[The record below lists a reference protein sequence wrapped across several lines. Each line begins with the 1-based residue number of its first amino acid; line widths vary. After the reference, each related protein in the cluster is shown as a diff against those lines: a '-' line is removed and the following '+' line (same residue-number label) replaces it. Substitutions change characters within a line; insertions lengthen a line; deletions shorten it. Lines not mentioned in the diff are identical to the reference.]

1 MAGRILLSLVICYLL
16 TCFVVSASDL
26 RNTITIHEGGYENI
40 LIAIN
45 KDVAEDQSIID
56 NLIDIFSSGSGH
68 LFTATK
74 RRAYWRNITILIP
87 KTWTPKPEYEP
98 AKTESF
104 ETANIIIDAANPE
117 WDDNP
122 YTLQLGGCGVHGE
135 YIHLTPDYLTDRANS
150 EYIWGSMGKLLTHEW
165 GHLRWGLFDEYH
177 TEGDGESVQKFYVN
191 SFGDIVAT
199 RCSDQL
205 EGEALNINTFAPCQ
219 RDPSTGLYEEDCF
232 FFPNLEGQTS
242 PASIMY
248 AQFLDSVIGYCD
260 SNDGPHFHNREAQ
273 NKHNKLCD
281 GRSAWDVMLET
292 EDFLE
297 GNNPPIEE
305 DIDTTP
311 TFRLVQARERRVA
324 LVLDVSGSMGNN
336 DRLTKLNQAATQYL
350 RYTIDDGSFVG
361 IAHFS
366 DYSRTIAH
374 LTEITDTSRESL
386 VLGLPD
392 IANGPTCI
400 GCGILEGIE
409 ILKGVSGTDDP
420 AGGYILLVS
429 DGQQNRQPYIEDVF
443 DEVDEAGVIIDTIA
457 FSEAADPNLLELS
470 VRTNG
475 LAFFYPDTATSTAL
489 NDAFTATVS
498 TRPGL
503 SSETLPI
510 QLYSGALTI
519 PADGPIEDTFLIDS
533 SLGVNTVLTFS
544 WLDDPIDVVVID
556 PFGVII
562 DSNDTVQYNRD
573 DTAQIIAVVINETAK
588 TGLWRFSVDSESDDV
603 QTVLV
608 TIESKPTSQT
618 DAPITVN
625 AIVGSQTID
634 HTVTPR
640 LEIFAEVRKGYLP
653 VVNAGVQAVIESPGL
668 ATTYLPLFDNGAGAD
683 ITKNDGIYS
692 AYFLQFDNN
701 GRYSIKVQVSN
712 EDSTASISSR
722 SRRSSGGLPL
732 SPDRYTPSPAAYEPA
747 EPFVRTGS
755 GGVFEVENFVAPI
768 GDELAPSRINDL
780 GVLATSYDESSV
792 TLQWTAVGDDYDQ
805 GTASFY
811 DLRYATTFDS
821 LRENFTTSDPIMDDQ
836 VIAGNLSMIGL
847 SGTVESVVVKLP
859 ERGEKVVYFF
869 GIVAVDEAGNEG
881 DVSNLVSASLEYV
894 APMTTAIMTTTM
906 EMSTTNKVEPK
917 TGLEPWVIGVITA
930 ASVVFAFAVGLLVV
944 MICKMSSSSKKKVD
958 ANYSGAVYNENAT
971 KSTSEHHN
979 NAYVA

>member
-1 MAGRILLSLVICYLL
+1 MLTERIMLKQGISQQKSRP
-16 TCFVVSASDL
+16 VSASDL

-56 NLIDIFSSGSGH
+56 NLILTPRQNSYAVMAQLSRAIHPISYKTIYLFPIQDIFSSGSGH

-74 RRAYWRNITILIP
+74 HRAYWRNITILIP
-87 KTWTPKPEYEP
+87 KTWTPKPEYES

-135 YIHLTPDYLTDRANS
+135 YIHLTPNYLTDRANS

-165 GHLRWGLFDEYH
+165 GHRQYSKWGLFDVPFHY
-177 TEGDGESVQKFYVN
+177 
-191 SFGDIVAT
+191 
-199 RCSDQL
+199 
-205 EGEALNINTFAPCQ
+205 
-219 RDPSTGLYEEDCF
+219 CF

-273 NKHNKLCD
+273 NKHNNLCD

-311 TFRLVQARERRVA
+311 TFRLVQARERRVV

-374 LTEITDTSRESL
+374 LSEITDTSRESL
-386 VLGLPD
+386 VLGLPN

-519 PADGPIEDTFLIDS
+519 PADGPTEDTFLIDS

-544 WLDDPIDVVVID
+544 WLDDTIDVVVID
-556 PFGVII
+556 PVGIII

-588 TGLWRFSVDSESDDV
+588 AGLWRFSVDSESDDV

-634 HTVTPR
+634 HTVTPS

-805 GTASFY
+805 GTGEYIFMYLILISF
-811 DLRYATTFDS
+811 
-821 LRENFTTSDPIMDDQ
+821 NSD
-836 VIAGNLSMIGL
+836 N
-847 SGTVESVVVKLP
+847 
-859 ERGEKVVYFF
+859 
-869 GIVAVDEAGNEG
+869 
-881 DVSNLVSASLEYV
+881 
-894 APMTTAIMTTTM
+894 
-906 EMSTTNKVEPK
+906 
-917 TGLEPWVIGVITA
+917 
-930 ASVVFAFAVGLLVV
+930 
-944 MICKMSSSSKKKVD
+944 
-958 ANYSGAVYNENAT
+958 
-971 KSTSEHHN
+971 
-979 NAYVA
+979 